1 MSLLWFVVVWLG
13 YGWMVKDDHASP
25 LRLILHYL
33 QFAVGVGFLLSGL
46 YLGVEVI
53 LLPLFH
59 QGVALK
65 DVLGPYGGMYDFVSP
80 LTLSIVVMGTYH
92 GWLRIAARQG
102 LLERSVLFLTECAIV
117 AVLAAMAFWWGCG
130 YLLYNTFQLLTHAS
144 NPPDTAIWVSA
155 IASAVVGASYI
166 GLDVYLWRRHIA
178 DPSLVDGVLAFAI
191 GGAIAL
197 YSWAAALFGSP
208 LNNGQQ
214 AINAGLA
221 TFIIGAFLLGIY
233 LWVARREHLFS
244 SLVKKPTAEPSPATT
259 ASPEEPTASSEAIT
273 SPEAATSPEE
283 PTVSSGAITSP
294 EATTSPAAPIEEI
307 LDDLLADK
315 ITRDEAIVRIRTLEH
330 P

>member
-1 MSLLWFVVVWLG
+1 
-13 YGWMVKDDHASP
+13 
-25 LRLILHYL
+25 
-33 QFAVGVGFLLSGL
+33 
-46 YLGVEVI
+46 
-53 LLPLFH
+53 
-59 QGVALK
+59 
-65 DVLGPYGGMYDFVSP
+65 
-80 LTLSIVVMGTYH
+80 MGTYH

-144 NPPDTAIWVSA
+144 NSPDTATWVSA
-155 IASAVVGASYI
+155 IASAVVGAGYI

-178 DPSLVDGVLAFAI
+178 DPSLVDGPRRGLVFALLGGGVLAFAI

-197 YSWAAALFGSP
+197 YSWATALFGSP
-208 LNNGQQ
+208 LNNGQE

-233 LWVARREHLFS
+233 LWIARREHLFS
-244 SLVKKPTAEPSPATT
+244 SLVKKPIAEPSPAAT
-259 ASPEEPTASSEAIT
+259 ASPEETTASSEAIT
-273 SPEAATSPEE
+273 SPEA
-283 PTVSSGAITSP
+283 
-294 EATTSPAAPIEEI
+294 TTSPATPGEESPVPVPTIEEI

-315 ITRDEAIVRIRTLEH
+315 ITRDEAVVRIRALEH